1 METWSL
7 PNKGRSLA
15 SALML
20 RRFLGSWRSCFL
32 LYSQICLVTS
42 VRGRAP
48 WPITAARVG
57 LGVSGFRKAA
67 LGLRVAGFFSVLAM
81 NGTPEKRVEGAG
93 YALGHDLS
101 VSIP

>member
-1 METWSL
+1 M
-7 PNKGRSLA
+7 
-15 SALML
+15 
-20 RRFLGSWRSCFL
+20 
-32 LYSQICLVTS
+32 
-42 VRGRAP
+42 
-48 WPITAARVG
+48 
-57 LGVSGFRKAA
+57 KAA